1 MLVSNSL
8 QVIMEAVKWL
18 SSLTAVNPTK
28 RLHWDCCAEFFAAL
42 KPVKKHCH
50 IFSAGKMKGKN

>member
-28 RLHWDCCAEFFAAL
+28 RLGLLTLKLFLNYRFLKHLVEAEVFRAA
-42 KPVKKHCH
+42 
-50 IFSAGKMKGKN
+50 G

>member
-1 MLVSNSL
+1 MTVLF
-8 QVIMEAVKWL
+8 
-18 SSLTAVNPTK
+18 
-28 RLHWDCCAEFFAAL
+28 DCCESDEKVGIVALNFFAAL